1 MNDQIYEKYRVA
13 GRIAADAR
21 DYGVSLI
28 KSGVSFLEVANK
40 VEARILDSGAGLA
53 FPVNISIN
61 EVAAH
66 YSPRHDDSRVFRKGD
81 VVKLDVG
88 AHIEGYIADTAVTVE
103 VETNEYSDL
112 IKASSDA
119 LETAIGLMK
128 PDFDLS
134 EVGRAIQETITSYG
148 YKPVDNLTG
157 HSLNQYILHAG
168 TSVPNIYD
176 LAGKNIA
183 RVGDVLAIEPFASTG
198 AGHVV
203 QGDGSNIYLCN
214 RSFRSKFIRNNRY
227 KVLYNRLLNEF
238 KTLPF
243 AQRWS
248 QKFFENNDI
257 ILSKLSFLGLIKHYP
272 QLVDA
277 KKGIVSQKE
286 HTVIVTEDGCEVTT

>member
-1 MNDQIYEKYRVA
+1 MNDQIYEKYKKA

-21 DYGVSLI
+21 DYGASLI
-28 KSGVSFLEVANK
+28 KSDVSFLEVANK
-40 VEARILDSGAGLA
+40 IEERILDAGAGLA

-61 EVAAH
+61 EIAAH
-66 YSPRHDDSRVFRKGD
+66 YSPRHEDSHVFKKGD
-81 VVKLDVG
+81 VVKIDVG
-88 AHIEGYIADTAVTVE
+88 THIDGYIADTAVTIE
-103 VETNEYSDL
+103 VETNKYADL

-119 LETAIGLMK
+119 LDTAIGLMK
-128 PDFDLS
+128 PDLDLS
-134 EVGRAIQETITSYG
+134 EIGRAIQETITSYG

-157 HSLNQYILHAG
+157 HSLSQYILHAG
-168 TSVPNIYD
+168 TNVPNVYEIS
-176 LAGKNIA
+176 GKNTA
-183 RVGDVLAIEPFASTG
+183 RLGDVFAIEPFASTG

-203 QGDGSNIYLCN
+203 RGEGSNIYICN
-214 RSFRSKFIRNNRY
+214 RSFRSKLIRNNQYRL
-227 KVLYNRLLNEF
+227 LYNRLLNEF

-248 QKFFENNDI
+248 QRFFENNDI

-286 HTVIVTEDGCEVTT
+286 HTVIITEDGCEVIT